1 MKKNTL
7 GIALAL
13 IIAFAGYNI
22 HESQSKKELLIGLV
36 SSNVEAL
43 ARGEGGGVPCGGP
56 KTSITGTCK
65 SQNDYNCKDN
75 RGCQ

>member
-1 MKKNTL
+1 MRKIAL
-7 GIALAL
+7 GIVVVLV
-13 IIAFAGYNI
+13 IAFAGYHI
-22 HESQSKKELLIGLV
+22 HESHSNKDLLIGLV